1 MPLNKEAL
9 FDAVE
14 SNAYDLGK
22 AIFLM
27 RRATGINRQD
37 FAKKIGVTRRTLE
50 EIEQG
55 RGNPTLKTLEKILG
69 VFGFVMALK
78 RK

>member
-1 MPLNKEAL
+1 MPLKKEEL

-14 SNAYDLGK
+14 SNAYDIGK

-27 RRATGINRQD
+27 RRSTGINRQD
-37 FAKKIGVTRRTLE
+37 FSKKIGVTRRTLE

-55 RGNPTLKTLEKILG
+55 RGNPTVKTLEKILG
-69 VFGFVMALK
+69 IFGFELALK

>member
-1 MPLNKEAL
+1 MPLDKEEL
-9 FDAVE
+9 FEAVE

-27 RRATGINRQD
+27 RRATGFNRQD

-50 EIEQG
+50 EIEQS

-69 VFGFVMALK
+69 VFGFTIALK